1 MKFTASALNSG
12 AYTTGFS
19 TLLNDY
25 IPPTCPTSAVG
36 APQLYNTQTKQCVNI
51 PAATIPPS
59 GQTAQS
65 CGGAPF
71 QVNVGGQCYPTNNC
85 TTKNSDNVVSII
97 VTLATTTTTTTYR
110 TTTNI
115 IDFDNLSRAHN
126 TTTFTTTTTTTTN
139 ITITRGTTTKNSDIV
154 V

>member
-85 TTKNSDNVVSII
+85 TTTP
-97 VTLATTTTTTTYR
+97 TLTQSCVGAQ
-110 TTTNI
+110 
-115 IDFDNLSRAHN
+115 NLPYQRQPLSGPGILQN
-126 TTTFTTTTTTTTN
+126 LQY
-139 ITITRGTTTKNSDIV
+139 
-154 V
+154 